1 MENLNNIKALT
12 DSPMFN
18 ADKWNT
24 SIEQTEAIINLLTK
38 INNRFRGIYDYKN
51 NYKLGETVF
60 IEENLYELSNDSS
73 EHFSEVKEEH
83 LKSKDLKLYYLKN
96 NKLTDANDNKIS
108 DEEFDFIINNHY
120 ANEILCIKGKTVY
133 VFDKTNKTLS
143 SLNIY
148 VNSDIKSACL
158 DKFAFYL
165 SLDRKIIEK
174 SKKIDD
180 ISHKE
185 IFTSDFIIKDITCN
199 IDYIFALL
207 SDNTIN
213 IINKKD
219 KTVLRKFNTNVNFSD
234 KAKIKITNSNN

>member
-1 MENLNNIKALT
+1 MENLNDIKALT
-12 DSPMFN
+12 DNPMFN

-24 SIEQTEAIINLLTK
+24 SIEQIETIMNLLTK

-83 LKSKDLKLYYLKN
+83 IKSKDISLYYLNN
-96 NKLTDANDNKIS
+96 NKLTDRNNNKIS
-108 DEEFDFIINNHY
+108 DEEFDFIVNNHY
-120 ANEILCIKGKTVY
+120 TNEILCIKGKTGY
-133 VFDKTNKTLS
+133 VFDKVSKTLNF
-143 SLNIY
+143 LNIY

-158 DKFAFYL
+158 DKFAFYIG
-165 SLDRKIIEK
+165 LDRKIIQK
-174 SKKIDD
+174 SKKVDD

-185 IFTSDFIIKDITCN
+185 IFTSDFVIKDITCN
-199 IDYIFALL
+199 VDYIFVLL

-213 IINKKD
+213 VINKKD
-219 KTVLRKFNTNVNFSD
+219 KSVLRKYNTNV
-234 KAKIKITNSNN
+234 AKK

>member
-12 DSPMFN
+12 DNPMFN

-24 SIEQTEAIINLLTK
+24 SIEQIEAIMNLLTK
-38 INNRFRGIYDYKN
+38 INSRFRGIYDYKN
-51 NYKLGETVF
+51 SYKLGETVF
-60 IEENLYELSNDSS
+60 IEENLYELSNDPS

-83 LKSKDLKLYYLKN
+83 LKSKDINLYYLNN
-96 NKLTDANDNKIS
+96 NKLTDKDNNKIS
-108 DEEFDFIINNHY
+108 DENFDFIVNNHY
-120 ANEILCIKGKTVY
+120 TNEILCIKGKTGY
-133 VFDKTNKTLS
+133 VFDKIGKTLNF
-143 SLNIY
+143 LNIY

-165 SLDRKIIEK
+165 GLDRKIIQK
-174 SKKIDD
+174 SKKTDD

-199 IDYIFALL
+199 SDYIFSLL

-213 IINKKD
+213 VINNIGGKS
-219 KTVLRKFNTNVNFSD
+219 LG
-234 KAKIKITNSNN
+234 